1 MSGLS
6 FSTHSAR
13 NASRKRSLFWF
24 TPTGS
29 NALTSSAR
37 TSTYSTPARCS
48 AFVGRSPERATRF
61 GRMKL

>member
-6 FSTHSAR
+6 FIRHSAM
-13 NASRKRSLFWF
+13 NASRKRSLFWL

-37 TSTYSTPARCS
+37 TSTYSTPARRS
-48 AFVGRSPERATRF
+48 ALVGISPERATRF
-61 GRMKL
+61 GRI